1 MSSLALHLRAR
12 RVPTAVLT
20 AAASVAAMWALW
32 TSSTKAPLISVEIAA
47 LAALLAV
54 AAVSTTLGAADE
66 ELERTAAVRW
76 WLRRGVHLTV
86 ALAVVIGLL
95 LITGVTDARFGPAG
109 LVLRNAAGLLGL
121 CALGAT
127 LIGVQKAWIAP
138 LAWTLVAVVLR
149 LSGDSDR
156 VQAITWLIQPAG
168 SRAAA
173 VVAVVLALGG
183 GVAYAMRGCPGRTSP
198 DPSVGA

>member
-1 MSSLALHLRAR
+1 MSGLVLYLRCR
-12 RVPTAVLT
+12 RVPTALLA
-20 AAASVAAMWALW
+20 AAASTAVMWALW
-32 TSSTKAPLISVEIAA
+32 TAFTDAPLISPE
-47 LAALLAV
+47 LAAPAVLLAV
-54 AAVSTTLGAADE
+54 TALSTTLGAFDE

-86 ALAVVIGLL
+86 ALAVVAGLL

-121 CALGAT
+121 CALGAA

-138 LAWTLVAVVLR
+138 VVWTSTTVVLK
-149 LSGDSDR
+149 LAGDSDR
-156 VQAITWLIQPAG
+156 VQAVTWLIQPAG

-198 DPSVGA
+198 DPAVGA

>member
-1 MSSLALHLRAR
+1 MSGLALHLRAR

-54 AAVSTTLGAADE
+54 AALSTTLGAADE